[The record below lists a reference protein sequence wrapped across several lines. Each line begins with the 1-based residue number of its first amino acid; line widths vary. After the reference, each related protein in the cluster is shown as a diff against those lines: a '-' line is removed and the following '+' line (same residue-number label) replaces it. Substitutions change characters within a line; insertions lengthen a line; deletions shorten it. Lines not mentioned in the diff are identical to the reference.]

1 MLAPSPPEGVD
12 DAGPTVAALS
22 PGGLPVPPVAT
33 PGHEDRA
40 EASDAGSSEE
50 ESETG
55 SDSDNSS
62 PARAAAASPAKP
74 KKGKTRQAAPH
85 ELTGDDMVAVVAK
98 TIQGISK
105 MLVDT
110 ERYQGD
116 VEELET
122 WHDDLSDEIII
133 HAGKHKAVV
142 GAVMKGSHFTANG
155 DTISVELY
163 SAWSEALYLMMKKKI
178 SSPSCMETCR

>member
-33 PGHEDRA
+33 PGHEVRA

-85 ELTGDDMVAVVAK
+85 ELTGDNK
-98 TIQGISK
+98 ST
-105 MLVDT
+105 
-110 ERYQGD
+110 RYT
-116 VEELET
+116 L
-122 WHDDLSDEIII
+122 
-133 HAGKHKAVV
+133 
-142 GAVMKGSHFTANG
+142 
-155 DTISVELY
+155 ISVFNPVRY
-163 SAWSEALYLMMKKKI
+163 AIQSRIWRSKVQ
-178 SSPSCMETCR
+178 S

>member
-85 ELTGDDMVAVVAK
+85 ELTGDDRLFY
-98 TIQGISK
+98 I
-105 MLVDT
+105 
-110 ERYQGD
+110 
-116 VEELET
+116 
-122 WHDDLSDEIII
+122 
-133 HAGKHKAVV
+133 
-142 GAVMKGSHFTANG
+142 
-155 DTISVELY
+155 
-163 SAWSEALYLMMKKKI
+163 
-178 SSPSCMETCR
+178 